1 MDFTAHTLADHLDIA
16 NIIFLYRLQNI
27 SSGIYF
33 YKKKMD
39 GWLMEPKPVGEKYQI
54 DRPLEKVAAI
64 DQFFNPRSVAV
75 IGAAREEG
83 KVGHVIFDNL
93 IREFSGYVYPVNPKA
108 SSIHS
113 HKCYSDISSIP
124 GPIDLAVVVIPSKF
138 VPSILEECGVAGVRS
153 IVIISAGFKETGI
166 EGAHLEQ
173 EALEIAEKH
182 GIRFIGPNCLGII
195 NTRNELNAS
204 FAAAVPEKGNIA
216 FMSQSG
222 ALCTSI
228 LDWAKG
234 ERQGFSKFVSLGNK
248 ADVSETDLLQYW
260 REDNL
265 TDVITSYIEG
275 IKNGREFLEVAREVS
290 TKKPIIAIKAGS
302 TEAGA
307 RAVSSHTGTLAG
319 SENIY
324 SAAFRQAGIVKADTV
339 ESLFDYALGF
349 SNQPTPKGRKIAIV
363 TNAGGP
369 GVMATDA
376 CERAD
381 LQLSQFSFETI
392 EGLKK
397 ILPDEASIYN
407 PVDVLGDA
415 LSGRYKEATEIIIA
429 DKNVDSVLV
438 VLTPQAMTE
447 IKETAKALSEIRK
460 VVDKPMF
467 ACFMGKS
474 AVIPGIEILKNHRIP
489 NYNFPERAINT
500 IKAMVE
506 WHEQKVKPKRKPTKY
521 AVNRDK
527 VQEIFDRSR
536 SKRRFHLSETHAL
549 GVLDAYGI
557 RTTKNKLAAEA
568 REASDY
574 AEEIGYP
581 VALKIASPDILHKS
595 DIGGIRLNI
604 KNREELEE
612 SFENLIQDAVRY
624 MPEAHIWGINV
635 SEMIT
640 GAREVIIGVNR
651 DPQFGHLIMF
661 GLGGIYVEILK
672 DVSFRITPVNKNEG
686 EEMVNEIRSN
696 LLLHGVRGQ
705 SRADIE
711 SIVGTIQRVSQLVT
725 DFPEIVEMDINPLM
739 VFDSGKG
746 SVAADARISLG
757 E

>member
-1 MDFTAHTLADHLDIA
+1 ME
-16 NIIFLYRLQNI
+16 QVP
-27 SSGIYF
+27 
-33 YKKKMD
+33 KKEKN
-39 GWLMEPKPVGEKYQI
+39 EEVGSPEEESALNK
-54 DRPLEKVAAI
+54 
-64 DQFFNPRSVAV
+64 FFNPRSVAV

-93 IREFSGYVYPVNPKA
+93 LKEFDGLVYPVNPKA
-108 SSIHS
+108 DFIHS
-113 HKCYSDISSIP
+113 HKCYPDLSSLP
-124 GPIDLAVVVIPSKF
+124 DRIDLAVVVIPSKF
-138 VPSILEECGVAGVRS
+138 VPRILEECGDAGIKSV
-153 IVIISAGFKETGI
+153 VIISAGFKETGI
-166 EGAHLEQ
+166 DGARLEK
-173 EALEIAEKH
+173 EASDIAAKH
-182 GIRFIGPNCLGII
+182 GIRFIGPNCLGVI

-204 FAAAVPEKGNIA
+204 FAEAVPKKGNIA

-234 ERQGFSKFVSLGNK
+234 EELGFSNFVSLGNK
-248 ADVSETDLLQYW
+248 ADISETDLLSYW
-260 REDNL
+260 REDGL

-275 IKNGREFLEVAREVS
+275 IKNGREFLDVAKEVS
-290 TKKPIIAIKAGS
+290 MKKPIIAIKAGS

-324 SAAFRQAGIVKADTV
+324 NAAFRQAGIVKAATV
-339 ESLFDYALGF
+339 EALFDYALGF
-349 SNQPTPKGRKIAIV
+349 SSQPSPIGRRIAIV

-369 GVMATDA
+369 GIMATDA
-376 CERAD
+376 CERAG

-392 EGLKK
+392 ERLKE

-415 LSGRYKEATEIIIA
+415 LSGRYEEATELVFR
-429 DKNVDSVLV
+429 DENVDSVLV
-438 VLTPQAMTE
+438 ILTPQAMTE
-447 IKETAKALSEIRK
+447 IRDTAKKLSEIRK
-460 VVDKPMF
+460 VTDKPMF
-467 ACFMGKS
+467 TCFMGKS
-474 AVIPGIEILKNHRIP
+474 AVLEGIELLKSHKIP
-489 NYNFPERAINT
+489 NYTFPERAINT
-500 IKAMVE
+500 IKAMVD
-506 WHEQKVKPKRKPTKY
+506 WHEQKIKPRKSPTRF

-536 SKRRFHLSETHAL
+536 AKKRFNLSETHAI
-549 GVLDAYGI
+549 GVLEAYGI
-557 RTTKNKLAAEA
+557 RITKNKLAADEEEA
-568 REASDY
+568 VSF

-595 DIGGIRLNI
+595 DIGGIKLNI

-612 SFENLIQDAVRY
+612 SFEEIIASAERY
-624 MPEAHIWGINV
+624 MPEAHIWGVNV
-635 SEMIT
+635 SEMIM

-651 DPQFGHLIMF
+651 DPQFGHLVMF

-672 DVSFRITPVNKNEG
+672 DVSFRITPVNKSEG

-705 SRADIE
+705 NRADIE
-711 SIVGTIQRVSQLVT
+711 SIVGTIQRISQLVT

-739 VFDSGKG
+739 VFDTGKG
-746 SVAADARISLG
+746 SVAADVRISLG